1 MEHRLTFDLHLLT
14 ARMDRS
20 ADRMLMAEYGLSYR
34 RFLALL
40 IVGELGAATQRELA
54 ERLGVSEA
62 ATSRMAGILAETDL
76 LDSQPDP
83 SGGNRRQLTL
93 TPEGEHTVEKC
104 QRLLERRFASLV
116 QRSGVP
122 YDEYAG
128 YTQRLLAAFQ
138 ETDRTH

>member
-1 MEHRLTFDLHLLT
+1 MERRLTFDLHLLT

-40 IVGELGAATQRELA
+40 IVGE
-54 ERLGVSEA
+54 
-62 ATSRMAGILAETDL
+62 
-76 LDSQPDP
+76 
-83 SGGNRRQLTL
+83 
-93 TPEGEHTVEKC
+93 HTVEKC
-104 QRLLERRFASLV
+104 QRLLERRFARLV

-138 ETDRTH
+138 ETDRTHLLASCTTAK